1 MAESLTAVRFELNIK
16 YRRVHCMDKK
26 DVIVI
31 HTKKDKTATRGY
43 LLLRKTTNFEQFVV
57 CSNFRELE
65 DGTVT
70 WDWGHYL
77 SNIVQA
83 LIVMYE
89 SELGMS
95 HKESY
100 EIINQLQNKIA
111 SDDAV
116 AVIERLNELIA

>member
-1 MAESLTAVRFELNIK
+1 MNRE
-16 YRRVHCMDKK
+16 

-43 LLLRKTTNFEQFVV
+43 LLKRNTNFDQFVV

-77 SNIVQA
+77 DNIVQA

-89 SELGMS
+89 SELGLG
-95 HKESY
+95 HKQSY
-100 EIINQLQNKIA
+100 EIIEQLKNKIA
-111 SDDAV
+111 SDDAI
-116 AVIERLNELIA
+116 AIIERLNKLIA